1 MILLVILLNVLSV
14 MAFVIYQR
22 RRTEAF
28 QASLKQ
34 EIRDLRVIEE
44 GYYFY
49 ENFSRIQQILADPAI
64 EVEEAMRR
72 VMKVLTDMGEYQL
85 LQKGA
90 FFLTNPDRESL
101 RMLVQYNADNLLATC
116 QVVYKGQCL
125 CGRVLATG
133 NSINKSCVDHE
144 HEIIP
149 SGMQPHGHY
158 VLPIQWQ
165 NDTLGVFT
173 LYVADG
179 APYSQRTQNFLQMVA
194 DAIAKRLMIQ
204 RQKAQLQDQLEEIQ
218 SGHRAAARLMQAIL
232 PTPSL
237 LTALFNGDSAI
248 LYAPAQALG
257 GDFYF
262 FHEKGAYIYFGVGD
276 AEGHGV
282 PGALLAVMLMQG
294 IQEILEKRP
303 YARPAEVLLSLHQS
317 LVRSYQGAEALH
329 RNGADLALCRYNKQ
343 TGELR
348 YVGARIPLLY
358 SHNGKLEL
366 VEPVPAAL
374 GTDQME
380 HAEIIDGSIDLKPST
395 RLYLMSDGLPS
406 QLSGDTLTTIQK
418 FGRRRLYEI
427 LEQTS
432 ELPMAQQMAR
442 VQAALADWQRGAEQT
457 DDITLW
463 ALRPE
468 ALRTAP
474 QT

>member
-34 EIRDLRVIEE
+34 EIRHLQVIEE

-49 ENFSRIQQILADPAI
+49 ENFFRIQQILADPAI

-149 SGMQPHGHY
+149 SGMEPHGHY

-262 FHEKGAYIYFGVGD
+262 FHEKGGVYLLRCRRCRRSWRTRGAFGGY
-276 AEGHGV
+276 AHAGNPRNRRKAALRATGG
-282 PGALLAVMLMQG
+282 GAPKSSSEPCPKLPRRRGAPQKWRG
-294 IQEILEKRP
+294 
-303 YARPAEVLLSLHQS
+303 LS
-317 LVRSYQGAEALH
+317 
-329 RNGADLALCRYNKQ
+329 
-343 TGELR
+343 
-348 YVGARIPLLY
+348 
-358 SHNGKLEL
+358 
-366 VEPVPAAL
+366 PVPL
-374 GTDQME
+374 
-380 HAEIIDGSIDLKPST
+380 
-395 RLYLMSDGLPS
+395 
-406 QLSGDTLTTIQK
+406 
-418 FGRRRLYEI
+418 
-427 LEQTS
+427 
-432 ELPMAQQMAR
+432 
-442 VQAALADWQRGAEQT
+442 
-457 DDITLW
+457 
-463 ALRPE
+463 
-468 ALRTAP
+468 
-474 QT
+474 